1 MSKNFKDC
9 PPDDL
14 IRMALSDKV
23 SFEEIFK
30 KYGLTEK
37 EVKVI
42 MKTHLKL
49 SSYINWRKRVRQ
61 RQYKHRKKFGVVKYR
76 RCSCDF
82 HEADLQDE

>member
-1 MSKNFKDC
+1 MSENPKDY

-23 SFEEIFK
+23 SFEEIYK
-30 KYGLTEK
+30 KFCLAEK

-49 SSYINWRKRVRQ
+49 SSYINWRKRVQ
-61 RQYKHRKKFGVVKYR
+61 HRQYKHRKKF
-76 RCSCDF
+76 DF
-82 HEADLQDE
+82 SHSNRGPSGYDLD

>member
-1 MSKNFKDC
+1 MSENSKDC

-23 SFEEIFK
+23 SFEEIYK
-30 KYGLTEK
+30 KYRLTEK

-49 SSYINWRKRVRQ
+49 SSYVNWRKRVQKRQ
-61 RQYKHRKKFGVVKYR
+61 HKHRKKFALSQLNC
-76 RCSCDF
+76 RCLEFDPN
-82 HEADLQDE
+82 

>member
-1 MSKNFKDC
+1 MSEDPKDC

-23 SFEEIFK
+23 TFEEIYK

-49 SSYINWRKRVRQ
+49 SSYINWRKRVQQ
-61 RQYKHRKKFGVVKYR
+61 RQYKHQKKFALSQSNR
-76 RCSCDF
+76 RHLGF
-82 HEADLQDE
+82 DLD

>member
-1 MSKNFKDC
+1 MSEDPKDC

-14 IRMALSDKV
+14 IRIALSDKV
-23 SFEEIFK
+23 TFEEIYK

-49 SSYINWRKRVRQ
+49 SSYINWRKRVQQ
-61 RQYKHRKKFGVVKYR
+61 RQYKHRKKFALSQSNR
-76 RCSCDF
+76 RHLGF
-82 HEADLQDE
+82 DLD

>member
-1 MSKNFKDC
+1 MSENLEDF

-23 SFEEIFK
+23 SFEEIYK
-30 KYGLTEK
+30 KHGLTEN

-61 RQYKHRKKFGVVKYR
+61 RQYKHRKKFAV
-76 RCSCDF
+76 
-82 HEADLQDE
+82 

>member
-1 MSKNFKDC
+1 MSEDPKDC

-23 SFEEIFK
+23 TFEQIYK

-49 SSYINWRKRVRQ
+49 SSYINWRKRVQQ
-61 RQYKHRKKFGVVKYR
+61 RQYKHRKKFALSQSNR
-76 RCSCDF
+76 RHLGF
-82 HEADLQDE
+82 DLD